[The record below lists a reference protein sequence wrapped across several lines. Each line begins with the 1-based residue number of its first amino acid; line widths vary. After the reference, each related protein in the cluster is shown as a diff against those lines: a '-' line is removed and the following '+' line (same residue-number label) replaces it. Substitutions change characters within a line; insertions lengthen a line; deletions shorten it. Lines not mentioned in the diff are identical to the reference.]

1 MSEYQDIIYSID
13 RAVAT
18 IAINRPSRLNAFTG
32 QTMTEIERA
41 LTAAGADNSV
51 GVVVITGVGDRAFSS
66 GGDVEWESEGGLESL
81 EFDIDKMIISCPK
94 PVIARINGYAI
105 GGGHHLAYFCDISIA
120 ADHAIL
126 GQNGPRVGSPAAGY
140 IVSHAANIVGQ
151 KRARE
156 LWMMCRRYTAE
167 QALDWGL
174 VNAVVPMDQLDAEV
188 RQWADEMLA
197 LSPTCLKILKR
208 SFYYH
213 TAPILEKDMKDVVME
228 VAPDYFSTGE
238 QMEGATAFLEKGAP
252 DFSRWR

>member
-1 MSEYQDIIYSID
+1 MSDYQDIIYSID

-18 IAINRPSRLNAFTG
+18 ITINRPSRLNAFTG
-32 QTMTEIERA
+32 QTISEIENA
-41 LTAAGADNSV
+41 LTVAGNDNSV

-66 GGDVEWESEGGLESL
+66 GGDVEWEAEGGLESL
-81 EFDIDKMIISCPK
+81 EFDIDHMIISCPK

-140 IVSHAANIVGQ
+140 IVAHAANIVGQ

-156 LWMMCRRYTAE
+156 LWMMCRRYKAE
-167 QALDWGL
+167 QALNWGL
-174 VNAVVPMDQLDAEV
+174 VNAVVPMEQLDAEV

-213 TAPILEKDMKDVVME
+213 TAPILQKNMKDIVME
-228 VAPDYFSTGE
+228 VAPNYFDTGE
-238 QMEGATAFLEKGAP
+238 QMEGATAFLEKRAP
-252 DFSRWR
+252 DFSQWR